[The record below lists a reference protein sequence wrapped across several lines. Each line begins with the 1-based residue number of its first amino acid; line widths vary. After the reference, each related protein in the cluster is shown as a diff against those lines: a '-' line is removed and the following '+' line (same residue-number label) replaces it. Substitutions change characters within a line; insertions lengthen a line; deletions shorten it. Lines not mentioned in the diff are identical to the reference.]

1 MIPLLWESLFQQSYD
16 KDITNLYQSYD
27 RVMTMTQVITK
38 LWQSHSIVLT
48 KCVMRKFEQRYNKRY
63 SKTDGNDI
71 SYNKVMTKLWQ
82 SYDKVITFYNK
93 ICYNKVLT
101 KM

>member
-48 KCVMRKFEQRYNKRY
+48 KCVMRKFEQRYNKRC
-63 SKTDGNDI
+63 SKTDGNDK
-71 SYNKVMTKLWQ
+71 SYNKVMTK
-82 SYDKVITFYNK
+82 SFHCFNK
-93 ICYNKVLT
+93 MCYEKVLT
-101 KM
+101 KI

>member
-38 LWQSHSIVLT
+38 LWQSHYIVIT
-48 KCVMRKFEQRYNKRY
+48 KFVITKFLQRYN
-63 SKTDGNDI
+63 
-71 SYNKVMTKLWQ
+71 
-82 SYDKVITFYNK
+82 
-93 ICYNKVLT
+93 
-101 KM
+101 